1 MRKKLSAAS
10 RTTHE
15 RNAQI
20 FCISLLAFMLAQWLV
35 FYVYANINNI
45 LLAFQRF
52 DVAAGQYE
60 FYEGSRMFENFG
72 RFFKELFADPKVSKY
87 FVNGMIMHLVTLACL
102 PLSIMFAFV
111 IYKKLPLGGFFKV
124 MLYLPTILSSM
135 VVALFFRYFVE
146 YGCEGLYMALGGA
159 KENYPLFITD
169 NTRAFGTML
178 LYSFYTGLP
187 GSLLLNLGTMSR
199 IPDDLIE
206 VGKLEGFSL
215 WQEFIYLTVPMMFP
229 VLQIYCLGLFT
240 GFFNAQGP
248 LFAIYGNRLG
258 AAPENTVTFGYY
270 MTLQVIGDVGGNAG
284 DNRLNYG
291 FTTAANLT
299 IGLVSI
305 PIIWGTKKL
314 FDRFDPEAEF

>member
-1 MRKKLSAAS
+1 ML
-10 RTTHE
+10 HE

-20 FCISLLAFMLAQWLV
+20 FCISLLAFMLLQWLV
-35 FYVYANINNI
+35 FYVYANINNF

-52 DVAAGQYE
+52 DAQSGKQVFLDGKNI
-60 FYEGSRMFENFG
+60 FDNFI
-72 RFFKELFADPKVSKY
+72 RFFSELFSENVSKY
-87 FVNGMIMHLVTLACL
+87 FLNGVIMHLTTLICL
-102 PLSIMFAFV
+102 PLSIMFAFI
-111 IYKKLPLGGFFKV
+111 IYKKLPMHGAFKV
-124 MLYLPTILSSM
+124 MLYLPTIMSGM

-146 YGCEGLYMALGGA
+146 YGGEGIYVKVFGGL
-159 KENYPLFITD
+159 KENYPRFITGE
-169 NTRAFGTML
+169 NYAFGTML
-178 LYSFYTGLP
+178 VYSFFMGLP

-215 WQEFIYLTVPMMFP
+215 WQEFYHLTIPMMFP
-229 VLQIYCLGLFT
+229 VLQIYCLGMFV

-258 AAPENTVTFGYY
+258 NAPDNTITFGYY
-270 MTLQVIGDVGGNAG
+270 MTLQVIGNNGGGLG
-284 DNRLNYG
+284 DNRFNYG